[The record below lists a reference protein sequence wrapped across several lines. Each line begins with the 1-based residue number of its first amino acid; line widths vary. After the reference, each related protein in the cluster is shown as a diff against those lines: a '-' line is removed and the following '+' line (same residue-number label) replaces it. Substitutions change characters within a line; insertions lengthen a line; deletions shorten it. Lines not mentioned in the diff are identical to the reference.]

1 MAKQL
6 SELSWE
12 KRLLIVSYNQKEDK
26 LLTRAKEFISI
37 NKCELEDRNLEI
49 IFYEKFKNKKFMT
62 PKFLENKYGIWLI
75 GYDGNIKDYSSDD
88 KIFFR
93 LFNLID
99 SMPMRKS
106 EIEKDTC

>member
-12 KRLLIVSYNQKEDK
+12 KRLLIVSYNQKEDQ

-49 IFYEKFKNKKFMT
+49 IF
-62 PKFLENKYGIWLI
+62 
-75 GYDGNIKDYSSDD
+75 
-88 KIFFR
+88 
-93 LFNLID
+93 
-99 SMPMRKS
+99 
-106 EIEKDTC
+106 